1 MHAPLRVLVGS
12 LAAGVLPDAAAA
24 PPAGTV
30 ILDLGADHP
39 SSTGL
44 VELNLWTEDDV
55 VTAARVVVGA
65 MHRGAEKL
73 FEVRD
78 YRQIGMLADRHD
90 WQAPFFGELG
100 VALVCERLLGL
111 EVPPRA
117 SWLRTLLAE
126 HTRILS
132 HLGFLAFV
140 ADRLAGAPD
149 LRPLR
154 EELREQTRRL
164 TGNRIHPMVAR
175 IGGLNVDA
183 DGGWLREEA
192 ALMAR
197 VRIAVERTDAALAE
211 PSSSGWAAGVAPVD
225 VGTVASFGLGGVL
238 ARASGVDLDLRR
250 TPSSLPYAEL
260 AQLLR
265 PPPVT
270 DGDARARFRAQ
281 LAEVVDACGLVQVCT
296 GRLADLTGPV
306 EVRLGKIV
314 KLPEGEAYL
323 ALESPLGVAGFFVVS
338 RGEKT
343 PWRFK
348 LRTPSFSN
356 AAALERV
363 LIGVPVVDLEV
374 ALASVGYVVGD
385 IDR

>member
-1 MHAPLRVLVGS
+1 VHAPLRVLVGS
-12 LAAGVLPDAAAA
+12 LAAGVLPDAAAG
-24 PPAGTV
+24 PPDGTV
-30 ILDLGADHP
+30 VLDLGADHP

-44 VELNLWTEDDV
+44 VELDLWTTDGV
-55 VTAARVVVGA
+55 VTTAQVVVGA
-65 MHRGAEKL
+65 LHRGAEKL

-100 VALVCERLLGL
+100 VALVCEQLLGL
-111 EVPPRA
+111 EVPARA
-117 SWLRTLLAE
+117 SWLRLLLAE
-126 HTRILS
+126 HTRLLS
-132 HLGFLAFV
+132 HLGFLTSVTA
-140 ADRLAGAPD
+140 RLPDAPV
-149 LRPLR
+149 LPPLR
-154 EELREQTRRL
+154 EALREQTRRL
-164 TGNRIHPMVAR
+164 TGNRVHPMVAR
-175 IGGLNVDA
+175 IGGLAVDA
-183 DGGWLREEA
+183 DAGWLAAQVRAAAEQAA
-192 ALMAR
+192 ALL
-197 VRIAVERTDAALAE
+197 DAA
-211 PSSSGWAAGVAPVD
+211 PGTGAGVAPVAAE
-225 VGTVASFGLGGVL
+225 TVRAFGLGGVL
-238 ARASGVDLDLRR
+238 ARASGVGLDLRHTR
-250 TPSSLPYAEL
+250 SSLPYAEL

-265 PPPVT
+265 PVPST
-270 DGDARARFRAQ
+270 AGDARARWQAQ
-281 LAEVVDACGLVQVCT
+281 LAEVVDACALVEACAA
-296 GRLADLTGPV
+296 RLADLPGPV

-323 ALESPLGVAGFFVVS
+323 ALEAPLGVAGFFVVS

-363 LIGVPVVDLEV
+363 LVGVPVADLEV